1 VVCENHAII
10 SKKEC
15 HMAVFE
21 KESVGSGKLIRGSRP
36 DIEYAIHST
45 KGPLFFLNHKHPHFF
60 LNHKHKWCMLYSACW
75 AKIGCDMLII
85 DRKHSSKMGS

>member
-1 VVCENHAII
+1 MVCENHAII

-45 KGPLFFLNHKHPHFF
+45 KGPLFFFKSQTPSFF
-60 LNHKHKWCMLYSACW
+60 FKS
-75 AKIGCDMLII
+75 
-85 DRKHSSKMGS
+85 